1 MASSKV
7 LEIIVKAKDQA
18 SKSFE
23 EISKNSKKLEDSLK
37 NVKKYSWIATT
48 ALAWLGAVM
57 VKQAMDIE
65 PVKKS
70 FDQLSQSIG
79 ENSDEMLKSLQQASK
94 GAVSS
99 YDLMLAS
106 NKAMKLGVA
115 SNTEDLTD
123 LMKIARLY
131 WQQMGQ
137 DVTKS
142 FDDIV
147 TGLWRWSAMILDNL
161 WIVVN
166 QTEAQEKYA
175 ESLWKTADQLT
186 DAEKKQAL
194 VNATLVEWRKALD
207 EFWEPQQTMAERVAE
222 LKNSFTEMGAKVW
235 QALLPVLEKVLTA
248 IQPIVDKMVDRINAN
263 PELASKILIAVTAI
277 SWLIFV
283 LSSVV
288 PAVSTVIW
296 IFTTMGG
303 FITTTLIPA
312 VWWLAGA
319 LWTAGLTLAVW
330 WLREWLSWLEEKIIS
345 TDEQIAFY
353 TEQIWLLDLQLQNW
367 TITQEQY
374 NEKVAEYQQKIQE
387 AEIKSRSFGQYMK
400 DQFNEVL
407 QMITFKNGKFNEW
420 REATK
425 TLMQMLWKWFGD
437 VADRIQNVFVRALDA
452 AIDRLR
458 ELWRRAQKVGADI
471 WSTVSNAWSSA
482 KNRVSDKVW
491 WFFANGWHVAG
502 NVPIVV
508 GEKWPELFVPQT
520 SWNIIPNDELWW
532 NNVTVNVNFGGVA
545 INNGMDATDLANTVS
560 DVITRNL
567 ELYQKGI
574 Y

>member
-1 MASSKV
+1 MSSSKV

-18 SKSFE
+18 SKSFD

-48 ALAWLGAVM
+48 ALAWLGAIM

-65 PVKKS
+65 PVRKS

-79 ENSDEMLKSLQQASK
+79 ESSDAMLKSLKEASK
-94 GAVSS
+94 GAVSE

-106 NKAMKLGVA
+106 NKAMKLWVA
-115 SNTEDLTD
+115 QNTEDMTQ

-131 WQQMGQ
+131 GQQMWQ

-147 TGLWRWSAMILDNL
+147 TWLWRWSAMILDNL

-175 ESLWKTADQLT
+175 QSLWKTADQLT

-194 VNATLVEWRKALD
+194 VNATLEEWQKALD
-207 EFWEPQQTMAERVAE
+207 KFGEPAQTMQERMSE
-222 LKNSFTEMGAKVW
+222 LKNSFTEIWTRIWTAM
-235 QALLPVLEKVLTA
+235 LPVLEKLLEK
-248 IQPIVDKMVDRINAN
+248 IQPVVEKIVQRVEAN
-263 PELASKILIAVTAI
+263 PELASNILIAVTAI
-277 SWLIFV
+277 SWLVFV
-283 LSSVV
+283 LSSVA
-288 PAVSTVIW
+288 PAVSTVIS
-296 IFTTMGG
+296 IFTTMWS
-303 FITTTLIPA
+303 FITSTLIPA
-312 VWWLAGA
+312 IWWLSTALGA
-319 LWTAGLTLAVW
+319 VGLTLAVW

-345 TDEQIAFY
+345 TDEQIALY
-353 TEQIWLLDLQLQNW
+353 QEWIAMLDIQLQNW

-374 NEKVAEYQQKIQE
+374 NEKVAEYQWLILE
-387 AEIKSRSFGQYMK
+387 AEQKSKTFGWYLK
-400 DQFNEVL
+400 DEFNETL

-420 REATK
+420 RQATV
-425 TLMQMLWKWFGD
+425 TLMKMLREWLKS
-437 VADRIQNVFVRALDA
+437 VADRITNVFVTAIDS

-458 ELWRRAQKVGADI
+458 ELRRRAQKVGADV
-471 WSTVSNAWSSA
+471 WSTVSNAWSA
-482 KNRVSDKVW
+482 TKNRVSNTFSW
-491 WFFANGWHVAG
+491 FANGWHVAW

-520 SWNIIPNDELWW
+520 SWNIVPNDELWW
-532 NNVTVNVNFGGVA
+532 NNVVVNVNFGGVA
-545 INNGMDATDLANTVS
+545 INNWMDASDLASTIT

>member
-1 MASSKV
+1 MSSSKV

-18 SKSFE
+18 SKSFD

-48 ALAWLGAVM
+48 ALVWLWTVM

-79 ENSDEMLKSLQQASK
+79 ESSDTMLKSLKEASK
-94 GAVSS
+94 GAVSE

-106 NKAMKLGVA
+106 NKAMKLWVA
-115 SNTEDLTD
+115 QNTEDMTQ

-131 WQQMGQ
+131 WQQMWQ

-147 TGLWRWSAMILDNL
+147 TWLWRWSAMILDNL

-175 ESLWKTADQLT
+175 QSLWKTADQLT

-194 VNATLVEWRKALD
+194 VNATLEEWQKALD
-207 EFWEPQQTMAERVAE
+207 KFGEPAQTMQERMSE
-222 LKNSFTEMGAKVW
+222 LKNSFTEMWTRIWTAM
-235 QALLPVLEKVLTA
+235 LPVLEKLLEK
-248 IQPIVDKMVDRINAN
+248 IQPVVDKIVQRVEAN
-263 PELASKILIAVTAI
+263 PELASNILIAVTAI
-277 SWLIFV
+277 SWLVFV
-283 LSSVV
+283 LSSVA
-288 PAVSTVIW
+288 PAVSTVIS
-296 IFTTMGG
+296 IFTTMWS
-303 FITTTLIPA
+303 FITSTLIPA
-312 VWWLAGA
+312 VWWLSTALGA
-319 LWTAGLTLAVW
+319 VWLTLAVW

-345 TDEQIAFY
+345 TDEQIAIY
-353 TEQIWLLDLQLQNW
+353 QEAISALDIQLQNW

-374 NEKVAEYQQKIQE
+374 NEKVAEYQWLIAE
-387 AEIKSRSFGQYMK
+387 AEAKSKTFGWYLK
-400 DQFNEVL
+400 DEFNETL
-407 QMITFKNGKFNEW
+407 QMMTFKNGKFNEW
-420 REATK
+420 RQATV
-425 TLMQMLWKWFGD
+425 TLMKMLREWLKN
-437 VADRIQNVFVRALDA
+437 VADRITNVFVKAIDS

-458 ELWRRAQKVGADI
+458 ELRRRAQKVGADI
-471 WSTVSNAWSSA
+471 WSTVSNAWSA
-482 KNRVSDKVW
+482 TKNRVADKISW
-491 WFFANGWHVAG
+491 FANGWHVAW
-502 NVPIVV
+502 NVPILV

-520 SWNIIPNDELWW
+520 SWNIIPNDEMWW
-532 NNVTVNVNFGGVA
+532 NNVVVNVNFA
-545 INNGMDATDLANTVS
+545 SDLASTIT

>member
-1 MASSKV
+1 MSSSKV

-18 SKSFE
+18 SKSFD

-48 ALAWLGAVM
+48 ALVWLWTVM

-79 ENSDEMLKSLQQASK
+79 ESSDAMLKSLKEASK
-94 GAVSS
+94 GAVSE

-106 NKAMKLGVA
+106 NKAMKLWVA
-115 SNTEDLTD
+115 QNTEDMTQ

-131 WQQMGQ
+131 WQQMWQ

-147 TGLWRWSAMILDNL
+147 TWLWRWSAMILDNL

-175 ESLWKTADQLT
+175 QSLWKTADQLT

-194 VNATLVEWRKALD
+194 VNATLIEWQKALD
-207 EFWEPQQTMAERVAE
+207 EFGEPAQTMQERMSE
-222 LKNSFTEMGAKVW
+222 LKNSFTEMWTRIWTAM
-235 QALLPVLEKVLTA
+235 LPVLEKLLEK
-248 IQPIVDKMVDRINAN
+248 IQPVVEKIVERVQAN
-263 PELASKILIAVTAI
+263 PELASNILIAVTAI
-277 SWLIFV
+277 SWLVFV
-283 LSSVV
+283 LSSVA

-296 IFTTMGG
+296 IFTTMWS
-303 FITTTLIPA
+303 FITSTLIPA
-312 VWWLAGA
+312 IWWLSTALGA
-319 LWTAGLTLAVW
+319 VGLTLAVR
-330 WLREWLSWLEEKIIS
+330 WLREWLSWLEEKIVS
-345 TDEQIAFY
+345 TDEQIAIY
-353 TEQIWLLDLQLQNW
+353 QEAIAMLDLQLQNW

-374 NEKVAEYQQKIQE
+374 NEKVAEYHGLIAE
-387 AEIKSRSFGQYMK
+387 AEAKSRTFGWYLK
-400 DQFNEVL
+400 DEFNETL

-420 REATK
+420 RQATV
-425 TLMQMLWKWFGD
+425 TLMKMLREWLKN
-437 VADRIQNVFVRALDA
+437 VADRITDVFVKAIDQ

-458 ELWRRAQKVGADI
+458 ELRRRAQKVGADI
-471 WSTVSNAWSSA
+471 WSTVSNAWSA
-482 KNRVSDKVW
+482 TKNRVSSKISW
-491 WFFANGWHVAG
+491 FANGWHVAW
-502 NVPIVV
+502 NVPILV

-520 SWNIIPNDELWW
+520 SWNIIPNDEMWW
-532 NNVTVNVNFGGVA
+532 NNVVVNVNFGGVA
-545 INNGMDATDLANTVS
+545 INNWMDASDLASTIT

>member
-18 SKSFE
+18 SKSFD
-23 EISKNSKKLEDSLK
+23 EISKNSKKLEESLK
-37 NVKKYSWIATT
+37 NVKKYSGIATT
-48 ALAWLGAVM
+48 ALAWLWAVM

-65 PVKKS
+65 PVRKS
-70 FDQLSQSIG
+70 FDQLSQSVG
-79 ENSDEMLKSLQQASK
+79 ESSDAMLKSLKEASK
-94 GAVSS
+94 WAVSE

-106 NKAMKLGVA
+106 NKAMKLWVA
-115 SNTEDLTD
+115 TNTEDMTK

-131 WQQMGQ
+131 GQQMWQ

-147 TGLWRWSAMILDNL
+147 TWLWRWSAMILDNL

-194 VNATLVEWRKALD
+194 INATLVEWQRALD
-207 EFWEPQQTMAERVAE
+207 EFGEPAQTMQERISE
-222 LKNSFTEMGAKVW
+222 LKNSFTEMWTKIW
-235 QALLPVLEKVLTA
+235 TALLPVLEKVIA
-248 IQPIVDKMVDRINAN
+248 WIQPIVDKMVEWINAN
-263 PELASKILIAVTAI
+263 PELASKILITVTAI

-288 PAVSTVIW
+288 PAISTVIW
-296 IFTTMGG
+296 IFTTMGW
-303 FITTTLIPA
+303 FITSTLIPA
-312 VWWLAGA
+312 VWWLSTALGA
-319 LWTAGLTLAVW
+319 VGLTLAVW
-330 WLREWLSWLEEKIIS
+330 WLREWLSWLEEKIMS
-345 TDEQIAFY
+345 TDEQIALY
-353 TEQIWLLDLQLQNW
+353 KEQIAMLDIQLQNW

-387 AEIKSRSFGQYMK
+387 ADARSRTFGWYLK
-400 DQFNEVL
+400 NEFNETL
-407 QMITFKNGKFNEW
+407 QMMTFKNGKFNEW
-420 REATK
+420 RQATV
-425 TLMQMLWKWFGD
+425 TLMKMLRDWLKN
-437 VADRIQNVFVRALDA
+437 VADRITNVFVKAIDS

-458 ELWRRAQKVGADI
+458 ELWRRAQKVGADVG
-471 WSTVSNAWSSA
+471 STVSNAWSAA
-482 KNRVSDKVW
+482 KNRVTDKISW
-491 WFFANGWHVAG
+491 FANGWHVAW
-502 NVPIVV
+502 NVPILVW
-508 GEKWPELFVPQT
+508 ERWPELFVPQT
-520 SWNIIPNDELWW
+520 SWNIVPNDELQS
-532 NNVTVNVNFGGVA
+532 NDVVVNVNFGGVA
-545 INNGMDATDLANTVS
+545 INNGMDATDLANTIS

-567 ELYQKGI
+567 ELYQKWV

>member
-18 SKSFE
+18 SKSFD
-23 EISKNSKKLEDSLK
+23 EISKNSKKLEESLK
-37 NVKKYSWIATT
+37 NVKKYSGIATT
-48 ALAWLGAVM
+48 ALVWLWAVM

-65 PVKKS
+65 PVRKS
-70 FDQLSQSIG
+70 FDQLSQSVG
-79 ENSDEMLKSLQQASK
+79 ESSDAMLKSLKEASK
-94 GAVSS
+94 WAVSE

-106 NKAMKLGVA
+106 NKAMKLWVA
-115 SNTEDLTD
+115 TNTEDMTK

-131 WQQMGQ
+131 GQQMWQ

-147 TGLWRWSAMILDNL
+147 TWLWRWSAMILDNL

-175 ESLWKTADQLT
+175 QSLWKTADQLT

-194 VNATLVEWRKALD
+194 INATLIEWQKALD
-207 EFWEPQQTMAERVAE
+207 EFGEPAQTMQERVSE
-222 LKNSFTEMGAKVW
+222 LKNSFTEMWTKIW
-235 QALLPVLEKVLTA
+235 TALLPVLEKVIA
-248 IQPIVDKMVDRINAN
+248 WIQPIVDKMVEWINAN
-263 PELASKILIAVTAI
+263 PELASKILITVTAI

-288 PAVSTVIW
+288 PAVTTVIW
-296 IFTTMGG
+296 ILTTMGW
-303 FITTTLIPA
+303 FITSTLIPA
-312 VWWLAGA
+312 VWWLATALGA
-319 LWTAGLTLAVW
+319 VGLTLAVW

-345 TDEQIAFY
+345 TDEQIALY
-353 TEQIWLLDLQLQNW
+353 QEQIAMLDIQLQNW

-374 NEKVAEYQQKIQE
+374 NEKVAEYKWLIQE
-387 AEIKSRSFGQYMK
+387 AEAKSRTLGWYLK
-400 DQFNEVL
+400 DEFNEVL
-407 QMITFKNGKFNEW
+407 QMVTFKNWKFNEW
-420 REATK
+420 RQATV
-425 TLMQMLWKWFGD
+425 TLMKMLWDWLKN
-437 VADRIQNVFVRALDA
+437 VADRITNVFIKAIDS

-471 WSTVSNAWSSA
+471 GSTVSNAWSA
-482 KNRVSDKVW
+482 TKNRVADKISW
-491 WFFANGWHVAG
+491 FANGWHVAW
-502 NVPIVV
+502 NVPILVW
-508 GEKWPELFVPQT
+508 ERWPELFVPQT
-520 SWNIIPNDELWW
+520 SWNIVPNDELQS
-532 NNVTVNVNFGGVA
+532 NDVVVNVNFGGVA
-545 INNGMDATDLANTVS
+545 INNGMDATDLANTIS

-567 ELYQKGI
+567 ELYQKWV

>member
-1 MASSKV
+1 MSSSKV

-18 SKSFE
+18 SQSFDQ
-23 EISKNSKKLEDSLK
+23 ISKNSKKLEDSLK

-48 ALAWLGAVM
+48 ALVWLWTVM

-65 PVKKS
+65 PVRKS

-79 ENSDEMLKSLQQASK
+79 ESSDAMLKSLKDASK
-94 GAVSS
+94 GAVSE

-106 NKAMKLGVA
+106 NKAMKLWVA
-115 SNTEDLTD
+115 QNTEDMTK

-131 WQQMGQ
+131 GQQMWQ

-147 TGLWRWSAMILDNL
+147 TWLWRWSAMILDNL

-175 ESLWKTADQLT
+175 QSLWKTADQLT

-194 VNATLVEWRKALD
+194 VNATLEEGQKALD
-207 EFWEPQQTMAERVAE
+207 KFGEPAQTMQERMSE
-222 LKNSFTEMGAKVW
+222 LKNSFTEVW
-235 QALLPVLEKVLTA
+235 TKIWTAMLPVLEKLLEK
-248 IQPIVDKMVDRINAN
+248 IQPVVDKIVQRVEAN
-263 PELASKILIAVTAI
+263 PELASNILIAVTAI
-277 SWLIFV
+277 SWLVFV
-283 LSSVV
+283 LSTVA
-288 PAVSTVIW
+288 PAVSTVIS
-296 IFTTMGG
+296 IFSMMWS
-303 FITTTLIPA
+303 FITSTLIPA
-312 VWWLAGA
+312 VWWLSTALGA
-319 LWTAGLTLAVW
+319 VGLTLAVW

-345 TDEQIAFY
+345 TDEQIAIY
-353 TEQIWLLDLQLQNW
+353 QEAISALDIQLQNW

-374 NEKVAEYQQKIQE
+374 NEKVAEYQWLIAE
-387 AEIKSRSFGQYMK
+387 AEAKSRTFGWYLK
-400 DQFNEVL
+400 DEFNETL
-407 QMITFKNGKFNEW
+407 QMMTFKNGKFNEW
-420 REATK
+420 RQATV
-425 TLMQMLWKWFGD
+425 TLMKMLREWLKN
-437 VADRIQNVFVRALDA
+437 VADRITNVFVKAIDS

-458 ELWRRAQKVGADI
+458 ELRRRAQKVGADI
-471 WSTVSNAWSSA
+471 WSTVSNAWSA
-482 KNRVSDKVW
+482 TKNRVADKISW
-491 WFFANGWHVAG
+491 FANGWHVAW
-502 NVPIVV
+502 NVPILV

-520 SWNIIPNDELWW
+520 SWNIIPNDEMWW
-532 NNVTVNVNFGGVA
+532 NNVVVNVNFGGVA
-545 INNGMDATDLANTVS
+545 INNWMDASDLASTIT

>member
-175 ESLWKTADQLT
+175 QSLWKTADQLT

-248 IQPIVDKMVDRINAN
+248 IKPIVDKMVDRINAN

-277 SWLIFV
+277 SWLIFI

-367 TITQEQY
+367 TITQDQY
-374 NEKVAEYQQKIQE
+374 NQKVAEYQQKIQE
-387 AEIKSRSFGQYMK
+387 AEIKSRSFWQYMK

-437 VADRIQNVFVRALDA
+437 VADRIQNVFVKALDA

>member
-48 ALAWLGAVM
+48 ALVWLGAVM

-79 ENSDEMLKSLQQASK
+79 ENSDEMLKSLQEASK

-175 ESLWKTADQLT
+175 QSLWKTADQLT

-222 LKNSFTEMGAKVW
+222 LKNSFTEMGAKIW

-277 SWLIFV
+277 SWLIFI

-288 PAVSTVIW
+288 PAVTTVIW

-312 VWWLAGA
+312 IWWLSTALGA
-319 LWTAGLTLAVW
+319 VWLTLAVR

-345 TDEQIAFY
+345 TDEQIALY
-353 TEQIWLLDLQLQNW
+353 QEAIAMLDIQLQNG
-367 TITQEQY
+367 TITQEEY
-374 NEKVAEYQQKIQE
+374 NRKVAEYQVKIQE
-387 AEIKSRSFGQYMK
+387 ADAKSRTFGWYLK
-400 DQFNEVL
+400 NEFNEVL

-420 REATK
+420 RQATV
-425 TLMQMLWKWFGD
+425 TLMKMLWEWLKN
-437 VADRIQNVFVRALDA
+437 VADRITTVFVTALDA

-458 ELWRRAQKVGADI
+458 ELWRRAQKVGANV
-471 WSTVSNAWSSA
+471 WSTVSNAWSA
-482 KNRVSDKVW
+482 TKNRVSEKISW
-491 WFFANGWHVAG
+491 FANGWHVSG
-502 NVPIVV
+502 NVPILV
-508 GEKWPELFVPQT
+508 GEKWPELFVPQS
-520 SWNIIPNDELWW
+520 SWNIVPNDELWW
-532 NNVTVNVNFGGVA
+532 NSVTVNVNFGGVA

-560 DVITRNL
+560 EVITRNL
-567 ELYQKGI
+567 ELYQKGV

>member
-1 MASSKV
+1 MSSSKV

-18 SKSFE
+18 SKSFD

-48 ALAWLGAVM
+48 ALAWLGAIM

-65 PVKKS
+65 PVRKS

-79 ENSDEMLKSLQQASK
+79 ESSDTMLKSLKEASK
-94 GAVSS
+94 GAVSE

-106 NKAMKLGVA
+106 NKAMKLWVA
-115 SNTEDLTD
+115 QNTEDMTQ

-131 WQQMGQ
+131 WQQMWQ

-147 TGLWRWSAMILDNL
+147 TWLWRWSAMILDNL

-175 ESLWKTADQLT
+175 QSLWKTVDQLT

-194 VNATLVEWRKALD
+194 VNATLEEWQKALD
-207 EFWEPQQTMAERVAE
+207 KFGEPAQTMQERMSE
-222 LKNSFTEMGAKVW
+222 LKNSFTEMWTRIWTAM
-235 QALLPVLEKVLTA
+235 LPVLEKLLEK
-248 IQPIVDKMVDRINAN
+248 IQPVVDKIVERVEAN
-263 PELASKILIAVTAI
+263 PELASNILIAVTAI
-277 SWLIFV
+277 SWLVFV
-283 LSSVV
+283 LSSVA
-288 PAVSTVIW
+288 PAVSTVIS
-296 IFTTMGG
+296 IFTTMWS
-303 FITTTLIPA
+303 FITSTLIPA
-312 VWWLAGA
+312 IWWLSTALGA
-319 LWTAGLTLAVW
+319 VWLTLAVW

-345 TDEQIAFY
+345 TDEQIAIY
-353 TEQIWLLDLQLQNW
+353 QEAISALDIQLQNW

-374 NEKVAEYQQKIQE
+374 NEKVAEYQWLIAE
-387 AEIKSRSFGQYMK
+387 ADARSRTFSWYLK
-400 DQFNEVL
+400 DEFNETL
-407 QMITFKNGKFNEW
+407 QMMTFKNGKFNEW
-420 REATK
+420 RQATV
-425 TLMQMLWKWFGD
+425 TLMKMLREWLKN
-437 VADRIQNVFVRALDA
+437 VADRITNVFVKAIDQ

-458 ELWRRAQKVGADI
+458 ELRRRAQKVGADI
-471 WSTVSNAWSSA
+471 WSTVSNAWSA
-482 KNRVSDKVW
+482 TKNRVADKISW
-491 WFFANGWHVAG
+491 FANGWHVAW
-502 NVPIVV
+502 NVPILV

-520 SWNIIPNDELWW
+520 SWNIIPNDEMWW
-532 NNVTVNVNFGGVA
+532 NNVVVNVNFGGVA
-545 INNGMDATDLANTVS
+545 INNWMDASDLASTIT

>member
-18 SKSFE
+18 SKSFD
-23 EISKNSKKLEDSLK
+23 EISKNSKKLEESLK
-37 NVKKYSWIATT
+37 NVKKYSGIATT
-48 ALAWLGAVM
+48 ALVWLWAVM

-65 PVKKS
+65 PVRKS
-70 FDQLSQSIG
+70 FDQLSQSVG
-79 ENSDEMLKSLQQASK
+79 ESSDAMLKSLKEASK
-94 GAVSS
+94 WAVSE

-106 NKAMKLGVA
+106 NKAMKLWVA
-115 SNTEDLTD
+115 TNTEDMTK

-131 WQQMGQ
+131 GQQMWQ

-147 TGLWRWSAMILDNL
+147 TWLWRWSAMILDNL

-175 ESLWKTADQLT
+175 QSLWKTADQLT

-194 VNATLVEWRKALD
+194 INATLIEWQKALD
-207 EFWEPQQTMAERVAE
+207 EFGEPAQTMQERVSE
-222 LKNSFTEMGAKVW
+222 LKNSFTEMWTKIW
-235 QALLPVLEKVLTA
+235 TALLPVLEKVIA
-248 IQPIVDKMVDRINAN
+248 WIQPIVDKMVEWINAN
-263 PELASKILIAVTAI
+263 PELASKILITVTAI

-288 PAVSTVIW
+288 PAVTTVIW
-296 IFTTMGG
+296 IFTTMGW
-303 FITTTLIPA
+303 FITSTLIPA
-312 VWWLAGA
+312 VWWLATALGA
-319 LWTAGLTLAVW
+319 VGLTLAVW

-345 TDEQIAFY
+345 TDEQIALY
-353 TEQIWLLDLQLQNW
+353 QEQIAMLDIQLQNW

-374 NEKVAEYQQKIQE
+374 NEKVAEYKWLIQE
-387 AEIKSRSFGQYMK
+387 AEAKSRTLGWYLK
-400 DQFNEVL
+400 DEFNEVL
-407 QMITFKNGKFNEW
+407 QMVTFKNWKFNEW
-420 REATK
+420 RQATV
-425 TLMQMLWKWFGD
+425 TLMKMLWDWLKN
-437 VADRIQNVFVRALDA
+437 VADRITNVFIKAIDS

-471 WSTVSNAWSSA
+471 GSTVSNAWSA
-482 KNRVSDKVW
+482 TKNRVADKISW
-491 WFFANGWHVAG
+491 FANGWHVAW
-502 NVPIVV
+502 NVPILVW
-508 GEKWPELFVPQT
+508 ERWPELFVPQT
-520 SWNIIPNDELWW
+520 SWNIVPNDELQS
-532 NNVTVNVNFGGVA
+532 NDVVVNVNFGGVA
-545 INNGMDATDLANTVS
+545 INNGMDATDLANTIS

-567 ELYQKGI
+567 ELYQKWV

>member
-1 MASSKV
+1 MSSSKV

-18 SKSFE
+18 SKSFD

-79 ENSDEMLKSLQQASK
+79 ESSDTMLKSLKQASK
-94 GAVSS
+94 GAVSE

-106 NKAMKLGVA
+106 NKAMKLWVA
-115 SNTEDLTD
+115 QNTEDMTK

-131 WQQMGQ
+131 WQQMWQ

-147 TGLWRWSAMILDNL
+147 TWLWRWSAMILDNL

-175 ESLWKTADQLT
+175 QSLWKTVDQLT

-194 VNATLVEWRKALD
+194 VNATLEEWQKALD
-207 EFWEPQQTMAERVAE
+207 KFGEPAQTMQERMSE
-222 LKNSFTEMGAKVW
+222 LKNSFTEMWTRIWTAM
-235 QALLPVLEKVLTA
+235 LPVLEKLLEK
-248 IQPIVDKMVDRINAN
+248 IQPVVDKIVERVEAN
-263 PELASKILIAVTAI
+263 PELASNILIAVTAI
-277 SWLIFV
+277 SWLVFV
-283 LSSVV
+283 LSSVA
-288 PAVSTVIW
+288 PAVSTVIS
-296 IFTTMGG
+296 IFTTMWS
-303 FITTTLIPA
+303 FITSTLIPA
-312 VWWLAGA
+312 VWWLSTALGA
-319 LWTAGLTLAVW
+319 VWLTLAVW
-330 WLREWLSWLEEKIIS
+330 WLYEWLSWLEEKIIS
-345 TDEQIAFY
+345 TDEQIALY
-353 TEQIWLLDLQLQNW
+353 QEWIAMLDIQLQNW

-374 NEKVAEYQQKIQE
+374 NEKVAEYQWLIAE
-387 AEIKSRSFGQYMK
+387 AEAKSKTFGWYLK
-400 DQFNEVL
+400 DEFNETL
-407 QMITFKNGKFNEW
+407 QMMTFKNGKFNEW
-420 REATK
+420 RQATV
-425 TLMQMLWKWFGD
+425 TLMKMLREWLKN
-437 VADRIQNVFVRALDA
+437 VADRITNVFVKAIDQ

-458 ELWRRAQKVGADI
+458 ELRRRAQKVGADI
-471 WSTVSNAWSSA
+471 WSTVSNAWSA
-482 KNRVSDKVW
+482 TKNRVADKISW
-491 WFFANGWHVAG
+491 FANGWHVAW
-502 NVPIVV
+502 NVPILV

-520 SWNIIPNDELWW
+520 SWNIIPNDEMWW
-532 NNVTVNVNFGGVA
+532 NNVVVNVNFGGVA
-545 INNGMDATDLANTVS
+545 INNWMDASDLASTIT

>member
-1 MASSKV
+1 MSSSKV

-18 SKSFE
+18 SKSFD

-79 ENSDEMLKSLQQASK
+79 ESSDTMLKSLKQAPK
-94 GAVSS
+94 GAVSE

-106 NKAMKLGVA
+106 NKAMKLWVA
-115 SNTEDLTD
+115 QNTEDMTK

-131 WQQMGQ
+131 WQQMWQ

-147 TGLWRWSAMILDNL
+147 TWLWRWSAMILDNL

-175 ESLWKTADQLT
+175 QSLWKTVDQLT

-194 VNATLVEWRKALD
+194 VNATLEEWQKALD
-207 EFWEPQQTMAERVAE
+207 KFGEPAQTMQERMSE
-222 LKNSFTEMGAKVW
+222 LKNSFTEMWTRIWTAM
-235 QALLPVLEKVLTA
+235 LPVLEKLLEK
-248 IQPIVDKMVDRINAN
+248 IQPVVDKIVERVEAN
-263 PELASKILIAVTAI
+263 PELASNILIAVTAI
-277 SWLIFV
+277 SWLVFV
-283 LSSVV
+283 LSSVA
-288 PAVSTVIW
+288 PAVSTVIS
-296 IFTTMGG
+296 IFTTMWS
-303 FITTTLIPA
+303 FITSTLIPA
-312 VWWLAGA
+312 VWWLSTALGA
-319 LWTAGLTLAVW
+319 VWLTLAVW
-330 WLREWLSWLEEKIIS
+330 WLYEWLSWLEEKIIS
-345 TDEQIAFY
+345 TDEQIALY
-353 TEQIWLLDLQLQNW
+353 QEWIAMLDIQLQNW

-374 NEKVAEYQQKIQE
+374 NEKVAEYQWLIAE
-387 AEIKSRSFGQYMK
+387 AEAKSKTFGWYLK
-400 DQFNEVL
+400 DEFNETL
-407 QMITFKNGKFNEW
+407 QMMTFKNGKFNEW
-420 REATK
+420 RQATV
-425 TLMQMLWKWFGD
+425 TLMKMLREWLKN
-437 VADRIQNVFVRALDA
+437 VADRITNVFVKAIDQ

-458 ELWRRAQKVGADI
+458 ELRRRAQKVGADI
-471 WSTVSNAWSSA
+471 WSTVSNAWSA
-482 KNRVSDKVW
+482 TKNRVADKISW
-491 WFFANGWHVAG
+491 FANGWHVAW
-502 NVPIVV
+502 NVPILV

-520 SWNIIPNDELWW
+520 SWNIIPNDEMWW
-532 NNVTVNVNFGGVA
+532 NNVVVNVNFGGVA
-545 INNGMDATDLANTVS
+545 INNWMDASDLASTIT

>member
-18 SKSFE
+18 SKSFD
-23 EISKNSKKLEDSLK
+23 EISKNSKKLEESLK
-37 NVKKYSWIATT
+37 NVKKYSGIATT
-48 ALAWLGAVM
+48 ALVWLWAVM

-65 PVKKS
+65 PVRKS
-70 FDQLSQSIG
+70 FDQLSQSVG
-79 ENSDEMLKSLQQASK
+79 ESSDAMLKSLKEASK
-94 GAVSS
+94 WAVSE

-106 NKAMKLGVA
+106 NKAMKLWVA
-115 SNTEDLTD
+115 TNTEDMTK

-131 WQQMGQ
+131 GQQMWQ

-147 TGLWRWSAMILDNL
+147 TWLWRWSAMILDNL

-175 ESLWKTADQLT
+175 QSLWKTADELT

-194 VNATLVEWRKALD
+194 INQTLIEWQKALD
-207 EFWEPQQTMAERVAE
+207 EFGEPAQTMQERVSE
-222 LKNSFTEMGAKVW
+222 LKNSFTEMWTKIW
-235 QALLPVLEKVLTA
+235 TALLPVLEKVIA
-248 IQPIVDKMVDRINAN
+248 WIQPIVDKMVEWINAN
-263 PELASKILIAVTAI
+263 PELASKILITVTAI

-288 PAVSTVIW
+288 PAITTVIW
-296 IFTTMGG
+296 VFTTMWS
-303 FITTTLIPA
+303 FITSTLIPA
-312 VWWLAGA
+312 VWWLSTALGA
-319 LWTAGLTLAVW
+319 VGLTLAVW

-345 TDEQIAFY
+345 TDEQIALY
-353 TEQIWLLDLQLQNW
+353 QEQIAMLDIQLQNW

-374 NEKVAEYQQKIQE
+374 NEKVAEYKWLIQE
-387 AEIKSRSFGQYMK
+387 AEAKSRTLGWYLK

-407 QMITFKNGKFNEW
+407 QMVTFKNWKFNEW
-420 REATK
+420 RQATV
-425 TLMQMLWKWFGD
+425 TLMKMLRDWLKN
-437 VADRIQNVFVRALDA
+437 VADRITNVFVKAIDS

-458 ELWRRAQKVGADI
+458 ELWRRAQKVGADVG
-471 WSTVSNAWSSA
+471 STVSNAWSA
-482 KNRVSDKVW
+482 TKNRVADKISW
-491 WFFANGWHVAG
+491 FANGWHVAW
-502 NVPIVV
+502 NVPILVW
-508 GEKWPELFVPQT
+508 ERWPELFVPQT
-520 SWNIIPNDELWW
+520 SWNIVPNDELQS
-532 NNVTVNVNFGGVA
+532 NDVVVNVNFGGVA
-545 INNGMDATDLANTVS
+545 INNGMDATDLANTIS

-567 ELYQKGI
+567 ELYQKWV